1 MIGIRRVKVPK
12 RVGTLLATA
21 LFFSALTAA
30 YYYQKYLTLLE
41 NNVENTAQEALHQLA
56 YTGREYSN
64 IQDQIETISD
74 LLGHSQSLYEYLR
87 QPNRVNRSILEDM
100 WISVAINQK
109 LYKQIRFLDVSGRE
123 KVRINYEI
131 ETGAA
136 LPAIKLQNKSE
147 RDYFQFA
154 KNLDD
159 GEIASWGIGLER
171 EYGELV
177 YPYSPSLRILMPISL
192 NGKREGYLVLNVDID
207 YLSSRLNYSS
217 VLDFHIELIKSDG
230 FYIDS
235 PKSARL
241 YGHIIPARSQF
252 NFGRMYPNIWR
263 SLNSKD
269 SGYAYNGSNLVAYR
283 TIQFVSSEPLHLVID
298 LTNEQLLSRAQRDID
313 GLIQEAFFVLSLVLG
328 FTLPT
333 AALALHY
340 RRHSMESKLAR
351 AALDGMTAVMI
362 SDASHRIIMVNQ
374 EFENMM
380 GYSTKHAQGWSAH
393 HLILLPEDL
402 EANLSIWKALK
413 SEHVWEGE
421 IRCRTKFNQVFT
433 AIMRI
438 QANLT
443 KSGKVSYYITSLV
456 DISGQK
462 ELEEKLRN
470 LSEKDGLTGL
480 WNRRKF
486 EEQLAQYAGIIERYP
501 DSPPACLALFDID
514 HFKRINDELGHDEG
528 DKVICSVA
536 ETLLEEVRST
546 DFVSRVGGEEFAV
559 IMPHTTLEEAEI
571 VLNRL
576 RVAVQMRSDRGITVS
591 AGYSDLTSDRT
602 RTYKCADIALY
613 ESKSAGRNC
622 VSLCHSY
629 DDIA

>member
-1 MIGIRRVKVPK
+1 MKVPK

-109 LYKQIRFLDVSGRE
+109 LYKQIRFLDITGQE
-123 KVRINYEI
+123 KARINYDFK
-131 ETGAA
+131 TGIAA
-136 LPAIKLQNKSE
+136 PALKLHDKSE
-147 RDYFQFA
+147 RDYFHYAQGLG
-154 KNLDD
+154 ND
-159 GEIASWGIGLER
+159 EIASWGIELER
-171 EYGELV
+171 ENGELV

-192 NGKREGYLVLNVDID
+192 NGKREGYLVLNVDIE
-207 YLSSRLNYSS
+207 YLSSRLNYSP
-217 VLDFHIELIKSDG
+217 VRDFHIELIKSDG
-230 FYIDS
+230 FYIAS
-235 PKSARL
+235 PKSSRL
-241 YGHIIPARSQF
+241 YGNIIPARSQF

-263 SLNSKD
+263 TMISEV
-269 SGYAYNGSNLVAYR
+269 SGYEYNGSNLIAYS

-298 LTNEQLLSRAQRDID
+298 LTNEQLLSRSQRDID
-313 GLIQEAFFVLSLVLG
+313 DLIQEAFFVLSLVFG

-333 AALALHY
+333 TALALHY

-393 HLILLPEDL
+393 HLIFLPEDL
-402 EANLSIWKALK
+402 EANLSIWKTLK

>member
-1 MIGIRRVKVPK
+1 MKIPK

-21 LFFSALTAA
+21 LFFSALTAV

-41 NNVENTAQEALHQLA
+41 SNVENTAQEALHQLA
-56 YTGREYSN
+56 YTGREYNN

-74 LLGHSQSLYEYLR
+74 LLGHSQSLYDYLR
-87 QPNRVNRSILEDM
+87 QPNRVNLSILEDM

-109 LYKQIRFLDVSGRE
+109 LYKQIRFLDITGQE
-123 KVRINYEI
+123 KARINYDFK
-131 ETGAA
+131 TGIAA
-136 LPAIKLQNKSE
+136 PALKLHNKSE
-147 RDYFQFA
+147 RDYFHYAQGLG
-154 KNLDD
+154 ND
-159 GEIASWGIGLER
+159 EIASWGIELER
-171 EYGELV
+171 ENGELV

-192 NGKREGYLVLNVDID
+192 NGKREGYLVLNVDIE
-207 YLSSRLNYSS
+207 YLSSRLNYSP
-217 VLDFHIELIKSDG
+217 VRDFHIELIKSDG
-230 FYIDS
+230 FYIAS
-235 PKSARL
+235 PKSSRL
-241 YGHIIPARSQF
+241 YGNIIPARSQF

-263 SLNSKD
+263 TMISEVSD
-269 SGYAYNGSNLVAYR
+269 YEYNGSNLIAYS

-298 LTNEQLLSRAQRDID
+298 LTNEQLLSRSQRDID
-313 GLIQEAFFVLSLVLG
+313 DLIQEAFFVLSLVFG

-333 AALALHY
+333 TALALHY

-380 GYSTKHAQGWSAH
+380 GYSTKHTQGWNAH
-393 HLILLPEDL
+393 NLIFLPEDL
-402 EANLSIWKALK
+402 ESTLNIWNKLAN
-413 SEHVWEGE
+413 EHVWEGE
-421 IRCRTKFNQVFT
+421 VRCRTKFNHVFT

-456 DISGQK
+456 DISEQK

-536 ETLLEEVRST
+536 ETLLKEVRST

-559 IMPHTTLEEAEI
+559 IMPHTTLEEAEV

-576 RVAVQMRSDRGITVS
+576 RVAVQLRSDRAITVS

-622 VSLCHSY
+622 VSLCHSF

>member
-1 MIGIRRVKVPK
+1 MKIPK

-21 LFFSALTAA
+21 LFFSALTAV

-41 NNVENTAQEALHQLA
+41 SNVENTAQEALHQLA
-56 YTGREYSN
+56 YTGREYNN

-74 LLGHSQSLYEYLR
+74 LLGHSQSLYDYLR
-87 QPNRVNRSILEDM
+87 QPNRVNLSILEDM

-109 LYKQIRFLDVSGRE
+109 LYKQIRFLDVTGQE
-123 KVRINYEI
+123 KARINYDFK
-131 ETGAA
+131 TGIAA
-136 LPAIKLQNKSE
+136 PALKLHDKSE
-147 RDYFQFA
+147 RDYFHYAQGLG
-154 KNLDD
+154 ND
-159 GEIASWGIGLER
+159 EIASWGIELER
-171 EYGELV
+171 ENGELV

-192 NGKREGYLVLNVDID
+192 NGKREGYLVLNVDIE
-207 YLSSRLNYSS
+207 YLSSRLNYSP
-217 VLDFHIELIKSDG
+217 VRDFHIELIKSDG
-230 FYIDS
+230 FYIAS
-235 PKSARL
+235 PKSSRL
-241 YGHIIPARSQF
+241 YGNIIPARSQF

-263 SLNSKD
+263 TMISEV
-269 SGYAYNGSNLVAYR
+269 SGYEYNGSNLIAYS

-298 LTNEQLLSRAQRDID
+298 LTNEQLLSRSQRDID
-313 GLIQEAFFVLSLVLG
+313 DLIQEAFFVLSLVFG

-333 AALALHY
+333 TALALHY

-380 GYSTKHAQGWSAH
+380 GYSTKHTQGWNAH
-393 HLILLPEDL
+393 NLIFLPEDL
-402 EANLSIWKALK
+402 ESTLNIWNKLAN
-413 SEHVWEGE
+413 EHVWEGE
-421 IRCRTKFNQVFT
+421 VRCRTKFNHEFT

-456 DISGQK
+456 DISEQK

-536 ETLLEEVRST
+536 ETLLKEVRST

-559 IMPHTTLEEAEI
+559 IMPHTTLEEAEV

-576 RVAVQMRSDRGITVS
+576 RVAVQLRSDRAITVS

-622 VSLCHSY
+622 VSLCHSF